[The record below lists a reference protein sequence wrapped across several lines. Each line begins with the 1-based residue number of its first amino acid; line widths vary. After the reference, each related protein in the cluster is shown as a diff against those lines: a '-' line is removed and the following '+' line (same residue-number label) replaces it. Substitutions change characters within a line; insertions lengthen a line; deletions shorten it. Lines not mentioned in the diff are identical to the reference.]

1 METDCMHRGTMQS
14 CNSCELGEGSQQIY
28 HLIKS
33 RILQVTVFFF
43 LKTIT
48 SSSEVLGDISF
59 CIRSAPKKGVTL

>member
-1 METDCMHRGTMQS
+1 MQS

-33 RILQVTVFFF
+33 TILQVTIFFL

-48 SSSEVLGDISF
+48 SSSEVVGAINF
-59 CIRSAPKKGVTL
+59 CIRSAPKKGVTV